1 MLTNRQ
7 AEVAML
13 IAEGLDN
20 HIIARRLGIT
30 VATAWKHTESIA
42 FKLGVYR
49 RDALV
54 QRLRDIAAGKARV
67 E

>member
-1 MLTNRQ
+1 MWIESRMAAWT
-7 AEVAML
+7 
-13 IAEGLDN
+13 DN
-20 HIIARRLGIT
+20 GIARRLGIT

-54 QRLRDIAAGKARV
+54 QRLRDIAAGKGR
-67 E
+67 